1 MAQWLFTEAADFKTR
16 FGAFLSAK
24 REQREEVDAAL
35 FRQIRNAG
43 AILLGSSTPEAI
55 GDYVGSPN
63 HVLPTGR
70 SARFSSGLGVS
81 GFHEANFDLENQIGG
96 PARAWPPRDKAR
108 TGRRLRSAC
117 KVNRHPAERAIAFYG
132 A

>member
-1 MAQWLFTEAADFKTR
+1 MAQWLFAEAADFKTR

-24 REQREEVDAAL
+24 REQREKVDAAL
-35 FRQIRNAG
+35 CRLIRNAG

-55 GDYVGSPN
+55 GDYVGGPN
-63 HVLPTGR
+63 HVLPAGR
-70 SARFSSGLGVS
+70 SARFSSGLGVLDFMKRTS
-81 GFHEANFDLENQIGG
+81 ILKTRSEALPELGRHAIRL
-96 PARAWPPRDKAR
+96 ARAEGFRN
-108 TGRRLRSAC
+108 AC